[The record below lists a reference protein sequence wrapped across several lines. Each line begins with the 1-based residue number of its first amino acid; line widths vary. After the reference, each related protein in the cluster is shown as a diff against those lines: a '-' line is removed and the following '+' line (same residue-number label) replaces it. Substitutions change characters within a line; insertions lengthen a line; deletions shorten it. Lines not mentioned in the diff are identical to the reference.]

1 MVADANGCDA
11 VFVDANPF
19 MGGGELTIVW
29 NSAHVVFLACRPL
42 GQCQLGL
49 FCIIESVKSA
59 RILTDNPAAGRVKSV
74 R

>member
-1 MVADANGCDA
+1 MNRRTDLGQVDKNDITKRVLRMVSDANGCDA

-49 FCIIESVKSA
+49 F
-59 RILTDNPAAGRVKSV
+59 
-74 R
+74 

>member
-1 MVADANGCDA
+1 MNRRTDLGQVNKNDITQCVLRVVADANGCDA

-49 FCIIESVKSA
+49 F
-59 RILTDNPAAGRVKSV
+59 
-74 R
+74 

>member
-1 MVADANGCDA
+1 MNSRTNLGQVDKNDITKRVLRMVADANGCDA

-49 FCIIESVKSA
+49 F
-59 RILTDNPAAGRVKSV
+59 
-74 R
+74 

>member
-1 MVADANGCDA
+1 MNRRTDLGQVDKNDITKRVLRMVADANGCDA

-49 FCIIESVKSA
+49 F
-59 RILTDNPAAGRVKSV
+59 
-74 R
+74 